1 MLPSFFCRPLVFFFL
16 FFSSELIVLFFL
28 LRCVAYTIQFI
39 AKHIARADEDA
50 QTWPMS
56 LGAEGSNAGKE
67 MW

>member
-1 MLPSFFCRPLVFFFL
+1 VFFFRTSRV
-16 FFSSELIVLFFL
+16 FSSC
-28 LRCVAYTIQFI
+28 CVAYSIQFI

-56 LGAEGSNAGKE
+56 LGTEGSNAGKE